1 MCQHRV
7 SPAELRAVLD
17 VWEVP
22 TVLPVPGVVGNRA
35 WLPHTADT
43 AALCGEGAELGTPI
57 CASGEGNVSFR
68 SGEKRRK
75 GIAFLCINI
84 R

>member
-1 MCQHRV
+1 M
-7 SPAELRAVLD
+7 PALCVPVELCAVLD
-17 VWEVP
+17 IRGAP
-22 TVLPVPGVVGNRA
+22 TVLSVSGAVGSGA
-35 WLPHTADT
+35 WLPHAAATAT
-43 AALCGEGAELGTPI
+43 LCGEGAELGAPI
-57 CASGEGNVSFR
+57 CASGEGNVNFR